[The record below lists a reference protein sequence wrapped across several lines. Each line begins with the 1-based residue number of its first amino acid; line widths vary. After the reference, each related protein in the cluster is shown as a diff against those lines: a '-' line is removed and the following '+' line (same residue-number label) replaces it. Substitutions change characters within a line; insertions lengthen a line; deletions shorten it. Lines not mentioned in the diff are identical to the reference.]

1 MDVFI
6 GLTFSHD
13 LDFAGSVKL
22 QTGRITK
29 LLAVH
34 QGKIKGKKQ
43 LRRPNMFPS
52 FSQLL

>member
-1 MDVFI
+1 MSAFI
-6 GLTFSHD
+6 GLTFSHN

-34 QGKIKGKKQ
+34 QRKVKEKRQ

-52 FSQLL
+52 FSQ

>member
-1 MDVFI
+1 MDAFI
-6 GLTFSHD
+6 GLTFSHN

-34 QGKIKGKKQ
+34 QRKVKEKRQ
-43 LRRPNMFPS
+43 LRRPNLFPS
-52 FSQLL
+52 FSQ

>member
-34 QGKIKGKKQ
+34 RRKVKEKRQ
-43 LRRPNMFPS
+43 LRRPNMVPS
-52 FSQLL
+52 SSQ